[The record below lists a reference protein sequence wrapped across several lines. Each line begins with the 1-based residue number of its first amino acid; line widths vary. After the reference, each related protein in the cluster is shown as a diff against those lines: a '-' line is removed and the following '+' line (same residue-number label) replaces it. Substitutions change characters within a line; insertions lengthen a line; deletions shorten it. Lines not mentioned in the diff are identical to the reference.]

1 MKKKIVLDVWV
12 PDLTFPGWMDRWRE
26 QGRDFERAHP
36 DYEVNIEGKDFWTFP
51 LQVAQAAAS
60 GQRPAVAEYYFY
72 MGQAA
77 RDLVG
82 PDGEPVFTSLERAIG
97 GRTEILGEP
106 VVIDDLLPAFREY
119 YSLDGDLTSMPSGGT
134 TSLLFANKGML
145 RAAGVTELPQTWAE
159 VDEVCERIA
168 GLRGDRPAFPITWS
182 NHGTFFQQALA
193 TQGGLLVDNDNGRS
207 GRATTAYLASEEM
220 LAWVEW
226 WRRLHAR
233 GHCLYTGKIP
243 DWAGTFRAFAERDV
257 AIRLTSSND
266 VNYMVQAAHKN
277 GFDVEVGVF
286 PYNGEVPYVGNAVA
300 GTSLWLANGLDADT
314 QDGALALIQFLHNPR
329 NAADRHKFS
338 SFIPITHASYRLLED
353 EGWFDQHPY
362 HRLGYEHVSRYPSR
376 ALPGGGPVPVS
387 RGALFGDFA
396 GNQDVMTRAMDDVL
410 TRGADPLAR
419 FTAATAEAQKLLDEY
434 NAYAIGTGFRNPATS
449 PGHSLAVESFSTAS
463 AGRDYSAADLEK
475 VVQLK
480 LNR

>member
-1 MKKKIVLDVWV
+1 MRKEIVLDVWV

-36 DYEVNIEGKDFWTFP
+36 GYEVNIQGKDFWTFP

-60 GQRPAVAEYYFY
+60 GQPPMVAEYHFY

-82 PDGEPVFTSLERAIG
+82 PDGAPVFTSLQQAIG
-97 GRTEILGEP
+97 GRAEILGEP

-119 YSLDGDLTSMPSGGT
+119 YCHDGDLTSMPSVGT
-134 TSLLFANKGML
+134 TNLLLANKGML
-145 RAAGVTELPQTWAE
+145 RAAGVPELPQTWAE
-159 VDEVCERIA
+159 VDAVCEQIA
-168 GLRGDRPAFPITWS
+168 GSRNAPAYPITWS

-207 GRATTAYLASEEM
+207 GRATTAFLASDEM

-233 GHCLYTGKIP
+233 GRYLHTGKIP
-243 DWAGTFRAFAERDV
+243 DWAGTFRAFAEREV

-266 VNYMVQAAHKN
+266 VNSMVRAAHKN

-286 PYNGEVPYVGNAVA
+286 PYNGDVPYVGNAVA
-300 GTSLWLANGLDADT
+300 GTSLWLAGGLDADA

-338 SFIPITHASYRLLED
+338 GSIPITHASYRLLDD
-353 EGWFDQHPY
+353 EGWFDRHPY
-362 HRLGYEHVSRYPSR
+362 HRVAYEHVNSYPSR
-376 ALPGGGPVPVS
+376 ALPGGGPIPVS

-396 GNQDVMTRAMDDVL
+396 GNQDVMTRAMGEVL
-410 TRGADPLAR
+410 ARGADPLTR

-434 NAYAIGTGFRNPATS
+434 NAFAIATGFRDPGGNPN
-449 PGHSLAVESFSTAS
+449 HSLAVESFSTAS

-475 VVQLK
+475 VVQLR